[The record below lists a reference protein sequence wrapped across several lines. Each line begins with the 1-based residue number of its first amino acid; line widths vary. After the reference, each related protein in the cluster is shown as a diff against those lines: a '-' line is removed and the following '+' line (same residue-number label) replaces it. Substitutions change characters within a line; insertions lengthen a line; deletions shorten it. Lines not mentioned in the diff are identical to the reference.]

1 MRRGTLI
8 GPSVRSLLP
17 TFVDCGNHDLVALRL
32 IMRYLTETLG
42 PLAPKAVAGPQ
53 RRWAGD
59 LATIGRGELL
69 LAS

>member
-8 GPSVRSLLP
+8 GPSASKLLP
-17 TFVDCGNHDLVALRL
+17 TFADCGRHDLVALRL
-32 IMRYLTETLG
+32 IMRYLTETLD